1 MVRLVDDYLKNKDA
15 FKTAGIRVPT
25 YDQSSVKK
33 ATDQAPT
40 WIHFGGG
47 NIFRC
52 LHAAVNQTLLNE
64 GLNDKGILVVDT
76 WDDEV
81 ISKTYHAFKNR
92 TLSVITRADGQFD
105 KELIASVTG
114 SYYFNASAQE
124 DWNTVVSVF
133 KKPSLQIAS
142 FTITEKGY
150 GLTDVNGNLTK
161 LVQSDIETGPLQ
173 PKNTMAQVTYLL
185 YERFKA
191 GAHPLAML
199 STDNFSQNGDKLK
212 KSVLTIA
219 KGWLENSKAER
230 AFIDYLEDGTKVS
243 FPLSMIDR
251 ITPNPSEEV
260 AKLLHKDSFEDT
272 EIIHT
277 AKHTNTAPFVNT
289 EEVHYLVIEDHF
301 PNGRPALEKG
311 GVYMVDRDTV
321 NNADEMKVTTC
332 LNPLHTALAINGC
345 LLGYHSIAD
354 EMKDEDLVQLI
365 KKVGYTEGLPV
376 VTDPK
381 IINPKAFI
389 DQVVEKRL
397 PNPFTPD
404 TPQRIVTDTSQ
415 KLAIRYGETIKS
427 YIAHPE
433 LDVKQL
439 TFIPL
444 VIATWVRYLIG
455 KDDAGENLELRPDPL
470 LDSLTQLVSGVEL
483 GNPVDVHTV
492 LHPILTNTGIFGV
505 DLYKAELGE
514 KIEGFFEKLIAGP
527 GAVRKTIHD
536 TLQAY

>member
-1 MVRLVDDYLKNKDA
+1 MVRLVDNYLENKEA
-15 FKTAGIRVPT
+15 FEKAGITVPT
-25 YDQSSVKK
+25 YNQDTVKE
-33 ATDQAPT
+33 ATEKDPT

-52 LHAAVNQTLLNE
+52 LHAAVNQKLLNQ
-64 GLNDKGILVVDT
+64 GLTDKGIVVVDT

-81 ISKTYHAFKNR
+81 ISKTYHGYKNR
-92 TLSVITRADGQFD
+92 TLAVVTRADGKFD
-105 KELIASVTG
+105 KELIASVTD
-114 SYYFNASAQE
+114 SYYFNASAPQ
-124 DWNTVVSVF
+124 DWNAVVSIF
-133 KKPSLQIAS
+133 KNPSLQIAS

-161 LVQSDIETGPLQ
+161 LVQSDIEGGPDQ
-173 PKNTMAQVTYLL
+173 PKNTMSQVTYLL

-191 GAHPLAML
+191 GAYPIAML

-212 KSVLTIA
+212 HSVLTIA
-219 KGWLENSKAER
+219 EGWLKKGKVDS
-230 AFIDYLEDGTKVS
+230 AFVDYLQDGSKVS

-251 ITPNPSEEV
+251 ITPNPSEKV
-260 AKLLHKDSFEDT
+260 AELIQKDGFEDT

-289 EEVHYLVIEDHF
+289 EEVHYLVIEDDF
-301 PNGRPALEKG
+301 PNGRPALDKG
-311 GVYMVDRDTV
+311 GVYLVDRDTV
-321 NNADEMKVTTC
+321 NKADEMKVTTC

-345 LLGYHSIAD
+345 LLGYTSIAE
-354 EMKDEDLVQLI
+354 EMKDDDLVGLI
-365 KKVGYTEGLPV
+365 KKIGYVEGLPV

-381 IINPKAFI
+381 IIEPKQFI
-389 DQVVEKRL
+389 DEVVYKRL

-427 YIAHPE
+427 YISHPE
-433 LDVKQL
+433 LDVSNL

-455 KDDAGENLELRPDPL
+455 VDDKGETLELRPDPL
-470 LDSLTQLVSGVEL
+470 LDNLKELVAGVEL
-483 GNPVDVHTV
+483 GKEISVHTV
-492 LHPILTNTGIFGV
+492 LQPILTNKGIFGL
-505 DLYKAELGE
+505 DLYAAGLGE
-514 KIEGFFEKLIAGP
+514 KIEAYFTKLIAGP
-527 GAVRKTIHD
+527 GAVRKTIHE
-536 TLQAY
+536 TLQEN